1 MVGSPQSRGEPEM
14 FSQSA
19 DTWLR
24 IEEEGDVTVAKF
36 VTQAI
41 MDERV
46 IRIIGQALY
55 REVEQLGHDQ
65 LVLDFS
71 DVRHFS
77 SALLAV
83 LIELN
88 KRIKVTKG
96 RLVLCGL
103 RPELQE
109 VFVVTKLNGTLKIV
123 ADMGEATR
131 LFPGL

>member
-1 MVGSPQSRGEPEM
+1 M

-88 KRIKVTKG
+88 KRIKATKG

-123 ADMGEATR
+123 ADMYEAMR

>member
-1 MVGSPQSRGEPEM
+1 M

-88 KRIKVTKG
+88 KRIKATKG
-96 RLVLCGL
+96 RLVICGL

-123 ADMGEATR
+123 ADMYEALR

>member
-1 MVGSPQSRGEPEM
+1 M

-46 IRIIGQALY
+46 IRTIGQALY

-88 KRIKVTKG
+88 KRIKATKG

-109 VFVVTKLNGTLKIV
+109 VFIVTKLNGTLKIV
-123 ADMGEATR
+123 ADMYEAMR

>member
-1 MVGSPQSRGEPEM
+1 M

-46 IRIIGQALY
+46 IRTIGQALY

-77 SALLAV
+77 SALLAI

-88 KRIKVTKG
+88 KRIKATKG

-123 ADMGEATR
+123 ADMYEAMR

>member
-1 MVGSPQSRGEPEM
+1 
-14 FSQSA
+14 
-19 DTWLR
+19 
-24 IEEEGDVTVAKF
+24 
-36 VTQAI
+36 
-41 MDERV
+41 
-46 IRIIGQALY
+46 LY
-55 REVEQLGHDQ
+55 RQVEQLGHDQ
-65 LVLDFS
+65 FVLDFS

-88 KRIKVTKG
+88 KRIKATKG

-123 ADMGEATR
+123 ADMYEAKR

>member
-1 MVGSPQSRGEPEM
+1 M

-55 REVEQLGHDQ
+55 REVEQMGHDQ

-88 KRIKVTKG
+88 KRIKATKG

-109 VFVVTKLNGTLKIV
+109 VFIVTKLNGTLKIV
-123 ADMGEATR
+123 PDTCEAMR
-131 LFPGL
+131 LFSGS

>member
-1 MVGSPQSRGEPEM
+1 M

-19 DTWLR
+19 ETWLR

-71 DVRHFS
+71 EVRHFS

-88 KRIKVTKG
+88 KRIKATKG

-103 RPELQE
+103 RPELKE

-123 ADMGEATR
+123 DDMGEAMR
-131 LFPGL
+131 VFAG

>member
-1 MVGSPQSRGEPEM
+1 M

-46 IRIIGQALY
+46 IRTIGQALY

-88 KRIKVTKG
+88 KRIKATKG
-96 RLVLCGL
+96 RLVLYGL

-123 ADMGEATR
+123 ADMYEAMR

>member
-1 MVGSPQSRGEPEM
+1 M

-24 IEEEGDVTVAKF
+24 MEEEGDVTVAKF

-88 KRIKVTKG
+88 KRIKATKG

-103 RPELQE
+103 RSELQE

-123 ADMGEATR
+123 ADMYEAKR

>member
-1 MVGSPQSRGEPEM
+1 M

-88 KRIKVTKG
+88 KRIKATKG

-103 RPELQE
+103 RSELQE

-123 ADMGEATR
+123 ADMYEAKR

>member
-1 MVGSPQSRGEPEM
+1 M

-46 IRIIGQALY
+46 IRTIGQALY

-88 KRIKVTKG
+88 KRIKATKG

-123 ADMGEATR
+123 ADMYEAMR